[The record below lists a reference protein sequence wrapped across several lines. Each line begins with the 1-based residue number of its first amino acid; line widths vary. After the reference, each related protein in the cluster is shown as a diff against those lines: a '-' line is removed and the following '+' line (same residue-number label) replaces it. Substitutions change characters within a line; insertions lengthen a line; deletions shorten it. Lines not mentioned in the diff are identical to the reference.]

1 MRQEVDAIMGKSGH
15 LELATPVELPSTR
28 RARSGL
34 RVAPRPGLRW
44 RVVAPQWPLW
54 VGSHEVVPV
63 ELPGGWAGTV
73 HLAENPRVS
82 DPATAPWGHGPGASS
97 RRPMA
102 PGPALSTFCG
112 RPYVAVVTE
121 PGLDL
126 LGEDVDRLCGSCWR
140 SVERWL
146 SPPPAAD
153 GEDEVVRWIMSVVL
167 ETGEAMVEGVPV
179 PRLESIRRRAR
190 SELKA
195 AIGGS
200 VQTRVFGR
208 SALWV
213 HSGLVTDSKTPE
225 RWQREMRAAADRMS
239 AIEAGQPV
247 DPPRW
252 RRRWDEITGSQ

>member
-1 MRQEVDAIMGKSGH
+1 M
-15 LELATPVELPSTR
+15 
-28 RARSGL
+28 
-34 RVAPRPGLRW
+34 
-44 RVVAPQWPLW
+44 
-54 VGSHEVVPV
+54 
-63 ELPGGWAGTV
+63 
-73 HLAENPRVS
+73 
-82 DPATAPWGHGPGASS
+82 
-97 RRPMA
+97 
-102 PGPALSTFCG
+102 STFCG
-112 RPYVAVVTE
+112 RPYVAVMTE

-126 LGEDVDRLCGSCWR
+126 LGDDVDRLCRSCWR

-146 SPPPAAD
+146 SPPPAAE

-213 HSGLVTDSKTPE
+213 HSGLVIDSMTPE
-225 RWQREMRAAADRMS
+225 RWQREMRAAIARGSWRPVGQSTLPDGVAAGTRSPAAGRPPSSIRAWLDAGSPVGLSICQPNPAD
-239 AIEAGQPV
+239 G
-247 DPPRW
+247 
-252 RRRWDEITGSQ
+252 

>member
-1 MRQEVDAIMGKSGH
+1 M
-15 LELATPVELPSTR
+15 
-28 RARSGL
+28 
-34 RVAPRPGLRW
+34 
-44 RVVAPQWPLW
+44 
-54 VGSHEVVPV
+54 VPV

-82 DPATAPWGHGPGASS
+82 DPAVAPRGHGPGISP

-126 LGEDVDRLCGSCWR
+126 LGDDVDRLCGSCWR

-146 SPPPAAD
+146 SPPPAAE

-179 PRLESIRRRAR
+179 PRLESIRRRVR

-213 HSGLVTDSKTPE
+213 HSGLVIDSMTPE

-252 RRRWDEITGSQ
+252 RRRWDEITGSR